1 MEVVFIVGSIF
12 KEMGRMLFQVEGAT
26 EQRPGGR
33 KILLN
38 THGPDCLE
46 LREHIRKSWTELT
59 SFFVCLFC
67 FQFGT
72 VDQGMRIE
80 MPLTSHLR
88 SFGQAFWG
96 MVSDPYQK
104 VTYCLFFFSLSNFVC
119 ICFKKIS
126 EDCLHS
132 VVLYSFQKY
141 QHDFI

>member
-46 LREHIRKSWTELT
+46 LREHIRKSWNELT

-72 VDQGMRIE
+72 VDQGMRANQ
-80 MPLTSHLR
+80 L
-88 SFGQAFWG
+88 
-96 MVSDPYQK
+96 
-104 VTYCLFFFSLSNFVC
+104 C
-119 ICFKKIS
+119 INAQQDALQDWLAVDIC
-126 EDCLHS
+126 
-132 VVLYSFQKY
+132 
-141 QHDFI
+141 